1 MTTGRINQV
10 ARDEP
15 PPEPHAHNPEARA
28 PARTRTRSARSN
40 DGTPGIRHLRP
51 TDKPHAQPDAKPH
64 PTRRIARPHDAPN
77 SRRRCAKD
85 THATHDG
92 APGTP
97 KPHDHA
103 ATPPRTSSR
112 PRKDTP
118 PRLPHTR
125 HALRQRPNG
134 THAGHAGGASSDHSN
149 EARAQCSPA
158 EAQLTPSARYQARR
172 QAAHATERTA
182 QRPRP
187 QAAKT
192 GRVHAPS
199 PTRALAPHV

>member
-1 MTTGRINQV
+1 MSSSCRFVLIHIALQKRTRKIRETT
-10 ARDEP
+10 
-15 PPEPHAHNPEARA
+15 PHQTNRS
-28 PARTRTRSARSN
+28 PARRAKFSPEVRQ
-40 DGTPGIRHLRP
+40 RHPRY
-51 TDKPHAQPDAKPH
+51 A
-64 PTRRIARPHDAPN
+64 
-77 SRRRCAKD
+77 RRRTGNAQ
-85 THATHDG
+85 TTRPRSHA
-92 APGTP
+92 
-97 KPHDHA
+97 
-103 ATPPRTSSR
+103 PRTSSR
-112 PRKDTP
+112 PRTDTP

-134 THAGHAGGASSDHSN
+134 THAEHAGGASSDHSN

-192 GRVHAPS
+192 GRVNAPS

>member
-1 MTTGRINQV
+1 MITVIFRKVGDIRYVNGFILDDFSTRV
-10 ARDEP
+10 WMRFTSTLRP
-15 PPEPHAHNPEARA
+15 RA
-28 PARTRTRSARSN
+28 PYEIFI
-40 DGTPGIRHLRP
+40 PL
-51 TDKPHAQPDAKPH
+51 KPF
-64 PTRRIARPHDAPN
+64 
-77 SRRRCAKD
+77 KD

-92 APGTP
+92 APRTP

-134 THAGHAGGASSDHSN
+134 THAEHAGGASSDHSN

-192 GRVHAPS
+192 GRGNAPS